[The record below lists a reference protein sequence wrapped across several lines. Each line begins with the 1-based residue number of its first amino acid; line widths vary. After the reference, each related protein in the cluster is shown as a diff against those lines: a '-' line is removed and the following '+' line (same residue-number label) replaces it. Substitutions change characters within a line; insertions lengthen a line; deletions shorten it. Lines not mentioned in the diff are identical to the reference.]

1 MTAQTTRFD
10 PVAGEAYGLCTD
22 CGTTMGTEDDA
33 REHMSTTFEAAKA
46 VGGSKGHGIRITNP
60 GRGARIER
68 EVSSRVDDAI
78 QRAMEDIDNL
88 VELGDASVDEILEA
102 LTWHSDFQ
110 DAWVEYNNEKE
121 A

>member
-10 PVAGEAYGLCTD
+10 PVAGEPYGLCAE
-22 CGTTMGTEDDA
+22 CGMTMATEDDA

-46 VGGSKGHGIRITNP
+46 KGGSKGHGVRITNP

-68 EVSSRVDDAI
+68 EVSSLVDDSI

-88 VELGDASVDEILEA
+88 VERGDATTEEINEA
-102 LTWHSDFQ
+102 LRWYSDFHE
-110 DAWVEYNNEKE
+110 AWDEYNNEKE